1 MNFQLLNNSL
11 EVVKEFKTLNS
22 LLDYTDTLPNMGR
35 GIYYFSKKIGKSFQL
50 V

>member
-11 EVVKEFKTLNS
+11 EVIKEFKTLNS
-22 LLDYTDTLPNMGR
+22 LLNYTDTLPNMGR
-35 GIYYFSKKIGKSFQL
+35 GLYYYSKRVKKSFQL

>member
-11 EVVKEFKTLNS
+11 EVVKEFKTLNN

-35 GIYYFSKKIGKSFQL
+35 GLYYYSKRVQKSFQL